1 MNTQSSHVGNMNIE
15 LFIKNL
21 FKLLDQ
27 QNNTNT
33 KVVIKKIDTVQQ

>member
-1 MNTQSSHVGNMNIE
+1 MKIESKGNMNIE

-33 KVVIKKIDTVQQ
+33 KVSIRKVWNL

>member
-1 MNTQSSHVGNMNIE
+1 MQQNHIGNMNIE

-33 KVVIKKIDTVQQ
+33 KVVIKKIDTI